1 MSWHKSPK
9 QYLGSCCDNRLH
21 PSLQAMI
28 GFWLCGTL
36 WNASSQNTTAR
47 SLAQRL
53 QKRTPKQLFN
63 GLAFLSFWIF
73 PPIGGNRMIVRA
85 NMFQSILRMHST
97 SSCSFGSNMRTLFV
111 DVCRTAVEALA
122 VRHAEQKC
130 QTMSNCSESGRSDA
144 TTFLAACRR

>member
-85 NMFQSILRMHST
+85 NMFIIFLAPVYLEDA
-97 SSCSFGSNMRTLFV
+97 FNKFV
-111 DVCRTAVEALA
+111 QLWKQYEDIVCRCLSNCC
-122 VRHAEQKC
+122 RSPGC
-130 QTMSNCSESGRSDA
+130 QTCRAEVSNYVKL
-144 TTFLAACRR
+144 F